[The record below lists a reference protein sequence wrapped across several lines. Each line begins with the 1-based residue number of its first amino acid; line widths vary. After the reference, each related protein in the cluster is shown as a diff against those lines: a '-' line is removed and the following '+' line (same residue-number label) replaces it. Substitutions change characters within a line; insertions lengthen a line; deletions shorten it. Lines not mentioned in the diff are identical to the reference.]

1 MPPDPLDVTAE
12 RYQRATGAPLPA
24 DRFAFGSNPQL
35 ADELAALVVAGT
47 KRATSSLL
55 ADYTRL

>member
-24 DRFAFGSNPQL
+24 DRFAFGSNL
-35 ADELAALVVAGT
+35 N
-47 KRATSSLL
+47 
-55 ADYTRL
+55 